1 MWTLLIIIHAVAAS
15 FSLIFGAVQLLR
27 RKGTRSHKI
36 IGRVWALC
44 MYAVIFTSFGIHTL
58 NGGFT
63 WLHGLSVFTFFTV
76 SIGIYTAIKGNIK
89 SHKAFMTGSYFGI
102 VGAFIGVIAVPE
114 RRIPQ
119 LFIHELNT
127 ALHWTVIIAA
137 VAFTVV
143 GLAHLRVK
151 SRSITS

>member
-1 MWTLLIIIHAVAAS
+1 MWTLLIIIHAGAAS
-15 FSLIFGAVQLLR
+15 FALIFGAWQLLR
-27 RKGTRSHKI
+27 PKGTRSHKI
-36 IGRVWALC
+36 IGRIWALC

-63 WLHGLSVFTFFTV
+63 WLHGLSLLTFFTV
-76 SIGIYTAIKGNIK
+76 SIGIWAAIKGNIK

-102 VGAFIGVIAVPE
+102 LGAFIGVIAAPS

-119 LFIHELNT
+119 LFIYDFDT
-127 ALHWTVIIAA
+127 ALYWTFFILVI
-137 VAFTVV
+137 AFAIV

-151 SRSITS
+151 SRSINS